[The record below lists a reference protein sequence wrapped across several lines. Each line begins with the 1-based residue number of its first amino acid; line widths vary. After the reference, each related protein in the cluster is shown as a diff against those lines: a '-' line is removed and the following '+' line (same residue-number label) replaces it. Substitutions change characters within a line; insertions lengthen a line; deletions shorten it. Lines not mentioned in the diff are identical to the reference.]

1 MNQKNETFQFPDNDL
16 HNQIIAMDN
25 ELAKQAT
32 NFTIEE
38 QRLFYITLASI
49 KPNQKSSIIEIDKKA
64 VLDMLGFNSQNQYSR
79 LRPMFTKMIKKS
91 LILSGD
97 DEIWND
103 GFLFYKC
110 RTTKKKIYIYVDDE
124 YIPLLIKL
132 QPGFTRL
139 LSDDAIS
146 FNSKFS
152 IILYQQLMRLN
163 NKGDYGVGFT
173 TKELKTIFGLS
184 KEDYVSGGRFDRY
197 NFERKTINVAIK
209 DINEKSK
216 CIQNLR
222 YEKRKRNGR
231 IQGYVFF
238 FDYTDPNEFRTTY
251 NKSNNDSSSKKVTEE
266 DKEILRKMMDTLGGD
281 L

>member
-16 HNQIIAMDN
+16 HDQIIAMDN

-152 IILYQQLMRLN
+152 MILYQQLMRLN
-163 NKGDYGVGFT
+163 NKGDFGVGFT

-184 KEDYVSGGRFDRY
+184 KEVYVSGGRFDRY

-266 DKEILRKMMDTLGGD
+266 DKDFLRKMMDTIGRD

>member
-16 HNQIIAMDN
+16 HDQIIAMDN

-152 IILYQQLMRLN
+152 MILYQQLMRLN
-163 NKGDYGVGFT
+163 NKGDFGVGFT

-266 DKEILRKMMDTLGGD
+266 DKDFLRKMMDTIGRD

>member
-1 MNQKNETFQFPDNDL
+1 MNQKDETFQFPDNDL
-16 HNQIIAMDN
+16 HNQIISMDN

-32 NFTIEE
+32 NFTVEE

-49 KPNQKSSIIEIDKKA
+49 RPNQKSNIVEIDKKA
-64 VLDMLGFNSQNQYSR
+64 VLDMLGFKSQNQYSR
-79 LRPMFTKMIKKS
+79 LRSMFTKMIKKS

-124 YIPLLIKL
+124 YIPLLIEL

-146 FNSKFS
+146 FNSKYS
-152 IILYQQLMRLN
+152 MILYQQLMRLN

-184 KEDYVSGGRFDRY
+184 KDDYVKKDGHFNRTT
-197 NFERKTINVAIK
+197 FENRTIDIAIK

-222 YEKRKRNGR
+222 YEKRKKNGR
-231 IQGYVFF
+231 VQGYVFF

-251 NKSNNDSSSKKVTEE
+251 NSDKESSSREVSDE
-266 DKEILRKMMDTLGGD
+266 DVKELRELMENLGV
-281 L
+281 